1 MAERVSQ
8 GVIEAAIDGAP
19 NARASQQVIEAAIDG
34 APALRISQIPLQ
46 ALIDGGPN
54 ARISQEIIEAI
65 IDANPGVHISQIV
78 IEVLALFIEVP
89 VPLTY
94 PELPG
99 LTFPVG
105 WETDWPNLE
114 TQIAADLSEFDLG
127 IGDTPLHTFTL
138 TYEYLDD
145 RFGAD
150 HQRLLRGFFG
160 AMRGNLIRFNFK
172 HREDHQVRGQLVGTT
187 DGTTRIYTLPRTYGV
202 GEASFTEPVGYV
214 DMTMPFVLYL
224 DGVWQDPS
232 TYTIDTTVPAEQQI
246 IFAGTPTAG
255 QDITADFDF
264 LYYCKFQDKK
274 MNLDK
279 FMEAIW
285 AGDSIKIRSCRA
297 RA

>member
-1 MAERVSQ
+1 MAGRVTQ
-8 GVIEAAIDGAP
+8 EIIEAA
-19 NARASQQVIEAAIDG
+19 VDG
-34 APALRISQIPLQ
+34 APAGRITQIPLE

-54 ARISQEIIEAI
+54 ARISQHLLEAI
-65 IDANPGVHISQIV
+65 IDAHPGVRISQIV
-78 IEVLALFIEVP
+78 IEVLAYFIEVP

-105 WETDWPNLE
+105 WATDWPNIA
-114 TQIAADLSEFDLG
+114 TQVASDLSEFDLG

-172 HREDHQVRGQLVGTT
+172 HREDHQVKGQFIATT
-187 DGTTRIYTLPRTYGV
+187 DGTTRIYTLQRTYGV
-202 GEASFTEPVGYV
+202 GEASWSEPIGYV
-214 DMTMPFVLYL
+214 DRTRPFTLYL
-224 DGVWQDPS
+224 DSVWQDPD
-232 TYTIDTTVPAEQQI
+232 TYTIDTTVPGRQQI
-246 IFAGTPTAG
+246 IFAGTPVTDLA
-255 QDITADFDF
+255 ITTDMDFF
-264 LYYCKFQDKK
+264 YYCKFQDKK

-285 AGDSIKIRSCRA
+285 SGDKIALRSCRA
-297 RA
+297 GT